1 MLNPSNVIMWIQLKR
16 VDLTVL
22 SAGLL
27 LALSHLKW
35 AKTRSKLAT
44 NYQIIV
50 SFFLHVRP
58 LVPFYM
64 LLTSL
69 LSSTDL
75 N

>member
-1 MLNPSNVIMWIQLKR
+1 MLNPSNVIMWIQLKL
-16 VDLTVL
+16 VGLTVL

-27 LALSHLKW
+27 LALSRLKW
-35 AKTRSKLAT
+35 AKTRPKIAT
-44 NYQIIV
+44 NYQNCQL
-50 SFFLHVRP
+50 FLRVRP

-64 LLTSL
+64 PFPSL